1 MKSLSVSG
9 KKTAALIAGAAMCVA
24 GLAAWAY
31 QLIAGMQ
38 VTNLRNSFTWGL
50 YMGSF
55 EFFIAMASGGMFV
68 FAIAYLWDIKQLK
81 PFTKIAAIGSLASV
95 VASGVAIFE
104 DLGEPFHALYM
115 IITPNVGSPLFW
127 DVIIL
132 TLYVIVCVVAVVLTI
147 LPDTKKHMDDRGY
160 RMDNEEKC
168 RKFSYIA
175 FPAAFLVN
183 IVTSLMFATQ
193 NTREWWHSALI
204 PVNACAEALAV
215 GISFTILPCVIMAK
229 HETFVENSDGI
240 RLLARIAAAAIA
252 AYIVMSFIEIIP
264 IAWSGTQ
271 ESRHLLHLIFHT
283 YGALFWLEILL
294 PLVAMILFIVGGGLG
309 KELVAAASVLV
320 IIGIF
325 IQRMMLLLPAFNS
338 IPLTLP
344 VAGKLW
350 TFPIAVGTFTEGEDV
365 FVRFWNYAPSAV
377 EWIVGIL
384 PVGLIVFVMAGSA
397 ILFRLLPDQE

>member
-132 TLYVIVCVVAVVLTI
+132 TLYVIVCVVAAVLTI

-175 FPAAFLVN
+175 FSAAFLVN

-215 GISFTILPCVIMAK
+215 GISFTILLCVIMAK

-350 TFPIAVGTFTEGEDV
+350 TFPIAGGTFTEGEDV

>member
-175 FPAAFLVN
+175 FSAAFLVN

-215 GISFTILPCVIMAK
+215 GISFTILLCVIMAK

-397 ILFRLLPDQE
+397 ILFRLLPNQE

>member
-132 TLYVIVCVVAVVLTI
+132 TLYVIVCVVAAVLTI

-175 FPAAFLVN
+175 FSAAFLVN

-215 GISFTILPCVIMAK
+215 GISFTILLCVIMAK